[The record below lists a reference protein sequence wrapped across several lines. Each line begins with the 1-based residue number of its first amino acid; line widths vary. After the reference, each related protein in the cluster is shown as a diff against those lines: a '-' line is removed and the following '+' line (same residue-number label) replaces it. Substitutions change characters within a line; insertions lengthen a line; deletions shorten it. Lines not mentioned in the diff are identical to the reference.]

1 MSFEKRISGCHKL
14 ASSVNLYR
22 FTHFLDFPS
31 GSIFTNLLVGE
42 ASPSPFE
49 RYLRYRLH
57 DFQSFCKKQNFLFLS
72 SQKKVM
78 TATTPSGVHPLS
90 VKSLQSTLSYLQ
102 LTGAWHAPVISPKEK
117 LSIGSSAELHAH
129 PDNADGLLLVL
140 LV

>member
-1 MSFEKRISGCHKL
+1 MGFYKL

-31 GSIFTNLLVGE
+31 GSILANCLLGKHPQ
-42 ASPSPFE
+42 SPLNGICDTGCTIFN
-49 RYLRYRLH
+49 RFVRRKIFHFYLYI
-57 DFQSFCKKQNFLFLS
+57 
-72 SQKKVM
+72 KKVM
-78 TATTPSGVHPLS
+78 TAKTPSGSHPLS
-90 VKSLQSTLSYLQ
+90 VKSLQSSLSCLQ

-129 PDNADGLLLVL
+129 TGSADGLLLVL